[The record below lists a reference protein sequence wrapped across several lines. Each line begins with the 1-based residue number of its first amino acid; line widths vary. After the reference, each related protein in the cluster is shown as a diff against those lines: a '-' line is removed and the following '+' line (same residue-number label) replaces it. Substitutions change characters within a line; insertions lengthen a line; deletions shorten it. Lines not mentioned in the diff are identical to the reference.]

1 MVTDIVNGISVKLN
15 KTFGDDFT
23 IYAKNTEQGLKEP
36 CFFIKLLTVL
46 NTPFIGKRKRRDFP
60 FDIHFFPV
68 DDTDNEAIMA
78 IGEKMADS
86 MEFITLLNGDV
97 MRGKDITFEI
107 IDGVL
112 HFNITYSVFQNE
124 VSVESSMET
133 ITSGVKV

>member
-23 IYAKNTEQGLKEP
+23 TYSKNTEQGLHEP
-36 CFFIKLLTVL
+36 CFFIQLLTVL
-46 NTPFIGKRKRRDFP
+46 NTPFVGKRKRKDFP
-60 FDIHFFPV
+60 FDIHYFPV
-68 DDTDNEAIMA
+68 NDADNEAMIE

-97 MRGKDITFEI
+97 MHGKDISFQI

-124 VSVESSMET
+124 INTESSMET
-133 ITSGVKV
+133 ITAGVKV